1 MSLSTS
7 MCILD
12 YNSSHMHWEVPMLS
26 CTMFTYKVFV
36 LVIKVSQTPSYWTL
50 FSLFYFHVYVQ
61 NSYPYF
67 SMDQTITLHSS
78 SVTEYC
84 LLMYYDSFAI
94 FTFRQIQN
102 VNLVDSYTLRTK
114 KSPISLI
121 MYTQGFNIR
130 AQKQSSVY
138 LSK

>member
-36 LVIKVSQTPSYWTL
+36 LVIKVSYTPSYWIL
-50 FSLFYFHVYVQ
+50 LSFFYFHVYVQ

-67 SMDQTITLHSS
+67 STDQTITLHSS
-78 SVTEYC
+78 SVPQ
-84 LLMYYDSFAI
+84 A
-94 FTFRQIQN
+94 
-102 VNLVDSYTLRTK
+102 
-114 KSPISLI
+114 KSPRVNFTWNEFHMNFTWNFHVNFTWISRENSFMWISRETVTWISLS
-121 MYTQGFNIR
+121 TQR
-130 AQKQSSVY
+130 
-138 LSK
+138 